1 LYIGVVVGGALVGA
15 ALCADQLVEVV
26 QVVLP
31 TLRALLGESLLK
43 VASALLA
50 LLAEAVPS

>member
-50 LLAEAVPS
+50 LLPKTK